1 MPSLV
6 AISPTMQRLLDGSIP
21 PTQASI
27 IITRARVAHDCK
39 PLQAVSDMSITEW
52 RRQGRRRRCWP
63 QRVRQLVFLDER
75 LFATTPHTLSAQPAP
90 NASSIICTN
99 RPPFPPSRPRS
110 QKFPGTPHFEHH
122 SGPSTPCQTLTMA
135 SPSSLSATDRV
146 SLSVSFLTQQCVD
159 KFNRQPTKDGPS
171 LENRLADFNLW
182 ADGVGALAKPGLSL
196 DSRFRDRPDDLRLV
210 KAILI
215 MLADFLD
222 EYGGSDDHPEE
233 HLRNVDSSIKNLA
246 MLGVAIR
253 RTGRASRNRKAD
265 RTFDPGEHQE
275 LKRHLECIIL
285 LRPVEDTPQSVALDL
300 SAVDTFR
307 PDDSE
312 RHELIA
318 SELNKLAASRIDGLG
333 ESKLSDIQK
342 RVVEAN
348 LRRRHRFLLAQK
360 RHRETIFGN
369 SQRGPEA
376 AVSEQGLS
384 AEEAPRAPLRG
395 GLAASPRVGASR
407 GKGQLAPTV
416 AGLSTASTAEGTL
429 RYNPLPRRA
438 TTVAKTQITSIAAD
452 AEFPR
457 PPPPSPDR
465 RISKCPCCCQSLLS
479 EVFKEPSQ
487 WR

>member
-1 MPSLV
+1 
-6 AISPTMQRLLDGSIP
+6 
-21 PTQASI
+21 
-27 IITRARVAHDCK
+27 
-39 PLQAVSDMSITEW
+39 
-52 RRQGRRRRCWP
+52 
-63 QRVRQLVFLDER
+63 
-75 LFATTPHTLSAQPAP
+75 
-90 NASSIICTN
+90 
-99 RPPFPPSRPRS
+99 
-110 QKFPGTPHFEHH
+110 
-122 SGPSTPCQTLTMA
+122 MA
-135 SPSSLSATDRV
+135 SPSSLSATDRF
-146 SLSVSFLTQQCVD
+146 SRSVSYLTQQCVD
-159 KFNRQPTKDGPS
+159 KFNRQPASSPKDGPS

-182 ADGVGALAKPGLSL
+182 ADGVGALAKSGLSL

-222 EYGGSDDHPEE
+222 EYGSSDSHPEE
-233 HLRNVDSSIKNLA
+233 HLRNVDSSINNLA

-285 LRPVEDTPQSVALDL
+285 LRPMEDTTQSAVLDL
-300 SAVDTFR
+300 SAVDKFR
-307 PDDSE
+307 PDDPE

-318 SELNKLAASRIDGLG
+318 SELNKLAASKIDGLG

-342 RVVEAN
+342 RVIEAN

-360 RHRETIFGN
+360 RHRETTFGN
-369 SQRGPEA
+369 SQRRPEA
-376 AVSEQGLS
+376 MPEQGLS
-384 AEEAPRAPLRG
+384 AEKAPRAPLRG
-395 GLAASPRVGASR
+395 ELPSSPRVGAPR
-407 GKGQLAPTV
+407 GKEQLALTV

-429 RYNPLPRRA
+429 RYNPLPRKA
-438 TTVAKTQITSIAAD
+438 TTVAKTQITLIAAD

-465 RISKCPCCCQSLLS
+465 RISKCPCCCQSFPS
-479 EVFKEPSQ
+479 ELFEKPSQ

>member
-1 MPSLV
+1 
-6 AISPTMQRLLDGSIP
+6 
-21 PTQASI
+21 
-27 IITRARVAHDCK
+27 
-39 PLQAVSDMSITEW
+39 
-52 RRQGRRRRCWP
+52 
-63 QRVRQLVFLDER
+63 
-75 LFATTPHTLSAQPAP
+75 
-90 NASSIICTN
+90 
-99 RPPFPPSRPRS
+99 
-110 QKFPGTPHFEHH
+110 
-122 SGPSTPCQTLTMA
+122 MA
-135 SPSSLSATDRV
+135 SPSSLSGTDRV
-146 SLSVSFLTQQCVD
+146 SRSVSYLTQQCVD
-159 KFNRQPTKDGPS
+159 KFNRQSASSPKHSPS

-222 EYGGSDDHPEE
+222 EYGSSDGHPEE
-233 HLRNVDSSIKNLA
+233 HLQNVDSSIKNLA

-253 RTGRASRNRKAD
+253 RTGWASRNRKAD

-275 LKRHLECIIL
+275 LKRHLECIML
-285 LRPVEDTPQSVALDL
+285 LRPVEDTPQPVVLDL
-300 SAVDTFR
+300 SAVDKFR
-307 PDDSE
+307 PDDPE

-318 SELNKLAASRIDGLG
+318 SELNKLAAFRIDGLG

-369 SQRGPEA
+369 SPRRPE
-376 AVSEQGLS
+376 AVSEQDLS

-395 GLAASPRVGASR
+395 GLASSPRVGASR

-429 RYNPLPRRA
+429 RYNLLPRRA

-452 AEFPR
+452 AEFPKP

-465 RISKCPCCCQSLLS
+465 RISKCPCCCQSLPS
-479 EVFKEPSQ
+479 EVFEKPSQ